1 MKRRIVCHAL
11 ALGGGLLCSPWT
23 GAQVL
28 SSPMGTPPAGAG
40 QGPGVHGANSPFPP
54 LVPRADIVPW
64 SLLTDVSVKFQKPR
78 IVTTFPPAVR
88 ELHHTTIK
96 VQGFMTPLEPGT
108 EHTHFLLLSVP
119 PTCPFCVPGGAES
132 MVEVRTR
139 RAVKFTQNALV
150 LQGRFEVL
158 EQDPQGLYYRMT
170 DARVV
175 K

>member
-1 MKRRIVCHAL
+1 M
-11 ALGGGLLCSPWT
+11 
-23 GAQVL
+23 
-28 SSPMGTPPAGAG
+28 
-40 QGPGVHGANSPFPP
+40 
-54 LVPRADIVPW
+54 
-64 SLLTDVSVKFQKPR
+64 
-78 IVTTFPPAVR
+78 R
-88 ELHHTTIK
+88 ELHRTTIK
-96 VQGFMTPLEPGT
+96 VQGFMTPW
-108 EHTHFLLLSVP
+108 SQVP
-119 PTCPFCVPGGAES
+119 NTPISSCSPCRPLVRFAPGGAES